1 MKTVG
6 KITATLLT
14 LLALYVLGYWCL
26 IKKDWL
32 QKLPFLQPDP
42 FMVTQPHKGIRQA
55 FKPLAELDHYLNV
68 ELPLRKY
75 LTGHWQS
82 ESGTDFVTL
91 DANQVCRFQLGEF
104 ASEGKVKYV
113 RYDGGFWMVVAH
125 NGRTHLFRFNGYPLE
140 TRLGSEALAYASVN
154 LMTDLGAPDVSDYH
168 TTLTKQSP
176 TPPLPDHPH
185 LPSR

>member
-1 MKTVG
+1 MKTLG
-6 KITATLLT
+6 RITGTLLT

-55 FKPLAELDHYLNV
+55 FEPLAELDHYLNV
-68 ELPLRKY
+68 EAPLRKY

-82 ESGTDFVTL
+82 DSSTDFVTL
-91 DANQVCRFQLGEF
+91 DANKACRFQLGEF
-104 ASEGKVKYV
+104 ASEGKVEST
-113 RYDGGFWMVVAH
+113 RYTWGLCLEFEHQGQ
-125 NGRTHLFRFNGYPLE
+125 THLFSFRGDPFEIRSTGA
-140 TRLGSEALAYASVN
+140 ALAYASAY
-154 LMTDLGAPDVSDYH
+154 LMTDLGEPDPSDYH

-176 TPPLPDHPH
+176 SAPAP
-185 LPSR
+185 